1 MDLNELVHQSYWVI
15 VGLALFAINALAESL
30 KRLAKN
36 KLKRG
41 TILRKIVLLD
51 EADDPDEVI
60 PKDR

>member
-1 MDLNELVHQSYWVI
+1 MDLNELVHQFYWVI
-15 VGLALFAINALAESL
+15 VGLVLFAINALAESL

-41 TILRKIVLLD
+41 TLLRRIVLLD
-51 EADDPDEVI
+51 EANDPDEVI